1 MDERDSIKATPQSPV
16 MGLFAGGLQG
26 LDGLLNRSGIDGLSG
41 ALGVPAAARLFE
53 NMSYGSPPYS
63 GTGMATRLSPDIAAT
78 AGGVLGLGA
87 GIPARMAAKVG
98 TGALGMGLVENQ
110 SLDSVIQQMLN
121 RLGQQNK

>member
-26 LDGLLNRSGIDGLSG
+26 LDGLLNRSGIEGLSG

-63 GTGMATRLSPDIAAT
+63 GTGICLLYTSPSPRDRQKS
-78 AGGVLGLGA
+78 
-87 GIPARMAAKVG
+87 RMPSSA
-98 TGALGMGLVENQ
+98 
-110 SLDSVIQQMLN
+110 
-121 RLGQQNK
+121 